1 MKLTLTTI
9 CAIVVLMAA
18 LCIYSTDALNTS
30 VTQMQS
36 HNARLEQAASAADA
50 QGVAE
55 AAQSLWQDW
64 RELMPS
70 LAALI
75 PHEDLDNVSLTVTG
89 IWHLARQHNYAGLLL
104 ASGELSEHLD
114 HLLHKEKL
122 SWENL
127 M

>member
-9 CAIVVLMAA
+9 CAIVLLMAA
-18 LCIYSTDALNTS
+18 LCIYSTNALNAS
-30 VTQMQS
+30 VSQMQAN
-36 HNARLEQAASAADA
+36 NAKLEQAASAADA
-50 QGVAE
+50 QGASD
-55 AAQSLWQDW
+55 AAQALWQDW

-75 PHEDLDNVSLTVTG
+75 PHEDLDNVSLAVTG
-89 IWHLARQHNYAGLLL
+89 IWQLARQHNWAGLLL

-114 HLLHKEKL
+114 HLLHKETL